1 MGILVL
7 FEIFNLAA
15 VKTLLVGIPESIGLL
30 VFGIGLVLTADLI
43 RRLLGLGPEEKTDEK
58 LGREVSI
65 TI

>member
-1 MGILVL
+1 MVILVL

-15 VKTLLVGIPESIGLL
+15 IKTLLVGIPESIGLL

-43 RRLLGLGPEEKTDEK
+43 RRLLGLGPEEKTNEK
-58 LGREVSI
+58 LGTEVSI